1 MAEFESKDP
10 DYAAKV
16 ARVMAAQGFTKSI
29 GTELLDVGPG
39 TVEIAL
45 TPTPNLLQFTGALHG
60 GVVSALADHAA
71 GGAATSLY
79 PADQI
84 AVTVEL
90 KINFL
95 EPAAGDR
102 IVARAQVER
111 IGRSIC
117 VVTSRV
123 YGRSNGAERQCALA
137 TVTLTPVTA
146 VV

>member
-1 MAEFESKDP
+1 MPGFEPKDP

-16 ARVMAAQGFTKSI
+16 GRVMAAQGFTKSI

-45 TPTPNLLQFTGALHG
+45 TPTANLFQFTGALHG

-84 AVTVEL
+84 AVTIEL

-95 EPAAGDR
+95 EPATGDR

-111 IGRSIC
+111 VGRNIC

-123 YGRSNGAERQCALA
+123 YAVSDGVEGQCALA
-137 TVTLTPVTA
+137 TVTLTPVNA